1 MMCLPSGGQLSLV
14 IVSSFYVCSALSNPN
29 ASNSEALSKYSQNKK
44 EANRGLKGENK
55 IHKFLRESL
64 KRKMQ
69 NTIFQLE
76 LQLFESQNES
86 LIGQKN
92 QKDQKNSKT
101 EMRSN
106 FEKRSPKCLFQCL
119 RFKHLHPAQ
128 CHYLCTMTV
137 G

>member
-1 MMCLPSGGQLSLV
+1 MCLPSGGQLSLV

-29 ASNSEALSKYSQNKK
+29 ASNSEGLSNSQNKK

-55 IHKFLRESL
+55 IHKFFRESL
-64 KRKMQ
+64 IRKMQ
-69 NTIFQLE
+69 NTTFQLE

-92 QKDQKNSKT
+92 RKDQKNSKT

-106 FEKRSPKCLFQCL
+106 FEKRSPNCLFQCL
-119 RFKHLHPAQ
+119 HYKHLHPAQ